1 MDLLS
6 MPSTAP
12 AVAVAATATPG
23 EKDDSED
30 LFSAH
35 DFDVQIEMALP
46 GEKSLA
52 NDVNFIGA
60 VIYCVDFCAKI

>member
-6 MPSTAP
+6 MPSAAP
-12 AVAVAATATPG
+12 AVAVAATSTPG

-46 GEKSLA
+46 GEKSLVN
-52 NDVNFIGA
+52 NDNLHWRF
-60 VIYCVDFCAKI
+60 YLLC

>member
-6 MPSTAP
+6 MPPTAP
-12 AVAVAATATPG
+12 AVAVAAASTPG
-23 EKDDSED
+23 EKDDSDD

-35 DFDVQIEMALP
+35 DFEVQIEMAMP

-52 NDVNFIGA
+52 NHVKF
-60 VIYCVDFCAKI
+60 YCRFYLHC